1 MLFELYGG
9 CYEGHVR
16 LLDVFFS
23 LPWAMKRESEQ
34 KKASDFEW
42 NVCFLL
48 LCVLKRRL
56 SVVFAIMCRH
66 ILLRNRGIWLFVAK
80 VVKYYGIRNVY
91 TEIFYYD
98 IWFWWLV
105 SHIENFEF
113 QYRCCSVML
122 IHGAYVRP
130 FYNASSSQNL
140 LILFS
145 HSFLATEDRRIDSMS
160 FFPHQENT
168 YILCWRWYSTQVEK
182 VRILAERQLYFHEI

>member
-1 MLFELYGG
+1 
-9 CYEGHVR
+9 
-16 LLDVFFS
+16 
-23 LPWAMKRESEQ
+23 MKRESEQ

-168 YILCWRWYSTQVEK
+168 YILCWRWYSTLVEK
-182 VRILAERQLYFHEI
+182 VRILAERQLYFQEIYTIKL